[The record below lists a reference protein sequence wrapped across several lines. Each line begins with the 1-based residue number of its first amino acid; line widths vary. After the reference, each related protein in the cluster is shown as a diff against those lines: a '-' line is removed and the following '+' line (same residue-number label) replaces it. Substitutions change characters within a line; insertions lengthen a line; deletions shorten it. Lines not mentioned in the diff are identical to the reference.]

1 MKKVLCIILT
11 LIFVFALSACGKAE
25 GKDKE
30 TTVPTEEITTSVET
44 TVAETTV
51 PQTTV
56 GAEFAEDGLLPKEIP
71 DDFTFASGA
80 GAWATILKLERDGSF
95 TGFYH
100 DSDMGS
106 STEEYPKGTMYLC
119 EFSGKFGNIRR
130 ISDYSYSMTLEEI
143 STEHEYRE
151 EWIENN
157 IRHIASNPYGIHGG
171 EEFILYMPGTPV
183 AELSE
188 QFKSWSPFLRG
199 DDAPDTMSDYG
210 IWNVN
215 TGHGFFG

>member
-11 LIFVFALSACGKAE
+11 LIFVFTLSACKKAE

-30 TTVPTEEITTSVET
+30 TTVPTKEITTSVET

-56 GAEFAEDGLLPKEIP
+56 GAEFAEDGLLPEGIP

-100 DSDMGS
+100 DSEMGS
-106 STEEYPKGTMYLC
+106 NAEEYPKGTRYVC
-119 EFSGKFGNIRR
+119 EFSGKFDNIVK
-130 ISDYSYSMTLEEI
+130 INDYCYSMTLTEI
-143 STEHEYRE
+143 TTENDYGE
-151 EWIENN
+151 EWIKNEV
-157 IRHIASNPYGIHGG
+157 RYIASNPHGIHNG
-171 EEFILYMPGTPV
+171 EEFILYLPGTPV
-183 AELSE
+183 SELSE